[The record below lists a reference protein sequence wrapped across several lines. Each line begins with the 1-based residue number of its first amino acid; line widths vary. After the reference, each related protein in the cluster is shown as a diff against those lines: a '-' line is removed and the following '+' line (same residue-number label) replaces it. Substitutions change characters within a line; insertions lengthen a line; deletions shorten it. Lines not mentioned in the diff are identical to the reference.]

1 MCMYALSKQPLISG
15 LQAVSQAKQGWFADH
30 APGCESLQDIRV
42 WWDELI
48 VARPDLGYYPIARNC
63 WLVIKPGKEGT
74 ASEHG
79 GHGKNKTESS
89 SSLRVGSIN

>member
-1 MCMYALSKQPLISG
+1 M
-15 LQAVSQAKQGWFADH
+15 
-30 APGCESLQDIRV
+30 